1 MTNDDLAEDACIE
14 IEEQRANL
22 ILAFGTLTGKV
33 MHVDAEGAV
42 CLLIEVSR
50 LRAWNARLRAQID
63 EYFREPGTH
72 PVEGT

>member
-1 MTNDDLAEDACIE
+1 MSYDDLAEDACIE
-14 IEEQRANL
+14 IEEQRVNL

-50 LRAWNARLRAQID
+50 RRAENARLRAQIA
-63 EYFREPGTH
+63 EYFREPATH
-72 PVEGT
+72 PVEEA